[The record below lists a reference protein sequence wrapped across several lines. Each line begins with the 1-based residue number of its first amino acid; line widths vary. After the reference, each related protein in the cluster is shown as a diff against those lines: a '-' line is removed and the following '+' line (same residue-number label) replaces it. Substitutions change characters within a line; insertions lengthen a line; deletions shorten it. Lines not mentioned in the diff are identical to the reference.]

1 MMKQIIG
8 RSPVSRTL
16 KGNKKWFKI
25 AGVRVNGS
33 LLNSQLASLV
43 IINDSSLIFQYFSI
57 QYNANKTYGQKL
69 QQSPFPCN
77 NDKTVL

>member
-1 MMKQIIG
+1 MMKQIFG
-8 RSPVSRTL
+8 RSLVTRTL
-16 KGNKKWFKI
+16 KGNEKQFKM

-57 QYNANKTYGQKL
+57 QYSLNKTYRQKL
-69 QQSPFPCN
+69 EHDYAPFP
-77 NDKTVL
+77 